1 MADAV
6 VAGFGGGGFISVG
19 DSRSITDTGVKV
31 VAWVIRRP
39 ERDCVR
45 GA

>member
-1 MADAV
+1 M
-6 VAGFGGGGFISVG
+6 SVG
-19 DSRSITDTGVKV
+19 GSRSITADGVKV